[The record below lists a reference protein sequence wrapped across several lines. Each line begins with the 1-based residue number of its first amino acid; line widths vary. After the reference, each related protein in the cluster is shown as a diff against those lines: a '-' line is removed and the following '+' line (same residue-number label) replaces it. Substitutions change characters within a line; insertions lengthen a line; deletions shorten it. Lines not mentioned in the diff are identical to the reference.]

1 MSRHSYLNARRRA
14 AFSGMIWIDV
24 AVHPDRVRDIR
35 QLAERMMQKRY
46 PFLPKRDAWRNFNAG
61 LVHGV
66 MSQPYHV
73 HPTDAMFL
81 RSQAALTL
89 I

>member
-1 MSRHSYLNARRRA
+1 MSRHSYPKLRRRA
-14 AFSGMIWIDV
+14 AFAEMQWIDV
-24 AVHPDRVRDIR
+24 AVHPDRVREIR
-35 QLAERMMQKRY
+35 QLAETLMQKRY
-46 PFLPKRDAWRNFNAG
+46 PFLPKREAWRNFNAG

-66 MSQPYHV
+66 MSHPYHV
-73 HPTDAMFL
+73 HPSDAMFL